1 MAPMT
6 VTPSSFQ
13 AQFPEFASTPQ
24 TLIQTWLTA
33 SVPFFNTDR
42 WDDLLDLGVAYWV
55 AHQIVAAQQNA
66 AAQTTDDTIMQKEGD
81 VSYQRDSV
89 LVNRIAD
96 NPYLSTPYGKQYLY
110 YMKFVGA
117 GGIAL

>member
-13 AQFPEFASTPQ
+13 AQFPEFASTSQ
-24 TLIQTWLTA
+24 TLIQTWITA
-33 SVPFFNTDR
+33 SVTFFNTDR

-55 AHQIVAAQQNA
+55 AHQIVDAQQDA
-66 AAQTTDDTIMQKEGD
+66 IAPVTDDTVMQKEGD

-96 NPYLSTPYGKQYLY
+96 NPYLSTKYGRKYLY

-117 GGIAL
+117 GGVAL

>member
-1 MAPMT
+1 MA

-13 AQFPEFASTPQ
+13 AQFPEFAS
-24 TLIQTWLTA
+24 LTA
-33 SVPFFNTDR
+33 AQIQFWLDQSDSFFDATR
-42 WDDLLDLGVAYWV
+42 WDDLLDLGVSYWV
-55 AHQIVAAQQNA
+55 AHQLVSATQDAAVQV
-66 AAQTTDDTIMQKEGD
+66 TDDTVQQKAGD
-81 VSYQRDSV
+81 VSYQRDST

-96 NPYLSTPYGKQYLY
+96 NPYLSTSYGKKYLY

>member
-1 MAPMT
+1 MS

-13 AQFPEFASTPQ
+13 EMFPEFASTPVAS
-24 TLIQTWLTA
+24 IQSWITA
-33 SVPFFNTDR
+33 SGPFFDPQR
-42 WDDLLDLGVAYWV
+42 WDDLLDLGVSYWV
-55 AHQIVAAQQNA
+55 AHQIVSAQQNA
-66 AAQTTDDTIMQKEGD
+66 AQQATDDTIQQKEGD

-96 NPYLSTPYGKQYLY
+96 NPYLATSYGKQYLY

-117 GGIAL
+117 GGVAL